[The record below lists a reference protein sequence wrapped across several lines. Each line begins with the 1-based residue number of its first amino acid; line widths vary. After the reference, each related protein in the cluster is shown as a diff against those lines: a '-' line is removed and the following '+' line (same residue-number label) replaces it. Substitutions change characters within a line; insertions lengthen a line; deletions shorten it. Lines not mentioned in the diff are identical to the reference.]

1 MRELNI
7 VNDDDFDFDFEDE
20 KEDTNEKEL
29 KVMLSDA
36 LVKIDSLNDAVND
49 LKKEIAK
56 QKEVNKNVGRKACM
70 MFYEN
75 KEISNSELRELRKE
89 KSIAEILKDFTYIDE
104 NDELIC
110 ARFSKEHKVRC
121 RSMVM
126 NRLRLGR

>member
-1 MRELNI
+1 MKVLDI
-7 VNDDDFDFDFEDE
+7 FNDDCLDFDFEDK

-36 LVKIDSLNDAVND
+36 LEKIDSLNDVVND
-49 LKKEIAK
+49 LKEVIAK
-56 QKEVNKNVGRKACM
+56 QKEVNKNVGRKACV

-75 KEISNSELRELRKE
+75 KEISNAELRELRKE
-89 KSIAEILKDFTYIDE
+89 KSIAEILNDFTYIDE

-110 ARFSKEHKVRC
+110 ARFSKEHKIKC
-121 RSMVM
+121 RSMVR